1 MTTRKQREHQRDV
14 DEGNVFTPKRLP
26 PIPPGRVV
34 PLKHKEKLEKQKRK
48 EAGEDSGYRL

>member
-26 PIPPGRVV
+26 PIPPTRVV